1 MSPYVY
7 HHHGVLLLLQ
17 AAPRNTRNAVSRF
30 GTNWS
35 KTRCRVSYQLAP
47 EGTSVMGPKH
57 GIAFLSQKVGREV
70 QCVLEAS
77 LLYTL
82 HSSPFRGALFY
93 QRGYLWGGRRSPT
106 FGTIVGGDTGRNW
119 GRLPVLRAMAL
130 PTLGGGV
137 GGAPPSPPRPVSHN
151 GGAFWGSPFPP
162 LSGTSGTIVGGDT
175 VT

>member
-1 MSPYVY
+1 MSLYVY

-47 EGTSVMGPKH
+47 EGTSLMGPKH
-57 GIAFLSQKVGREV
+57 GIAFLSQKVGRGV

-82 HSSPFRGALFY
+82 HSSPFRGALFPN
-93 QRGYLWGGRRSPT
+93 GGT
-106 FGTIVGGDTGRNW
+106 FG
-119 GRLPVLRAMAL
+119 
-130 PTLGGGV
+130 
-137 GGAPPSPPRPVSHN
+137 GGAV
-151 GGAFWGSPFPP
+151 PP
-162 LSGTSGTIVGGDT
+162 LSAPL
-175 VT
+175 